1 MRLIAIMVGMGLLMT
16 SLMLIPA
23 PAAAEITY
31 FYTAAPTA
39 YNGTTWTVYPRYSTS
54 AVDTDSVKAFNDE
67 SYHTVY
73 TSTSGIYKWAKT
85 NDFTNTGDWYVD
97 TEGDPFWTT
106 VSHMPPD
113 DATIEQVYVVIV
125 FEAYRP
131 DTTLYFSTDDDYSY
145 NNSGV
150 LSGSMSPYYG
160 TRLWDVT
167 ALADWTPALLNSTD
181 VWLKAKMTPTLGVNY
196 YLDYLGFEVF
206 WSGDYVGGGGGED
219 WVPGEEDLPGPP
231 PLDYSIIYDAEG
243 IIGIMGFVGLIGMVA
258 TPAIM
263 VYANRQNQGDGKMN
277 LFIKGLVM
285 FMFFLTFFMVSL
297 GI

>member
-1 MRLIAIMVGMGLLMT
+1 MKLIAVMVGMGLLMT
-16 SLMLIPA
+16 SLMLLPT

-39 YNGTTWTVYPRYSTS
+39 YNGTTWTQYPRYSTTHI
-54 AVDTDSVKAFNDE
+54 DTDSIKAFNDG
-67 SYHTVY
+67 SSQTISI
-73 TSTSGIYKWAKT
+73 STSGIYKWAMT
-85 NDFTNTGDWYVD
+85 NDFTNTEDWYVE
-97 TEGDPFWTT
+97 TEGDPYWTT

-113 DATIEQVYVVIV
+113 NATIEQVYVVVV
-125 FEAYRP
+125 FETYRP
-131 DTTLYFSTDDDYSY
+131 DSYMYLSTNNGTSY
-145 NNSGV
+145 QNSG
-150 LSGSMSPYYG
+150 LLTGSLSPYYG

-167 ALADWTPALLNSTD
+167 DLVDWTPALLNSTW
-181 VWLKAKMTPTLGVNY
+181 VWLEIKMVPLVGTTY

-206 WSGDYVGGGGGED
+206 WYGDYEGGGAGEG
-219 WVPGEEDLPGPP
+219 WIPTEDD
-231 PLDYSIIYDAEG
+231 LDVIPEPDYRVIYDAEG

-277 LFIKGLVM
+277 LFIKGVCM

-297 GI
+297 GV